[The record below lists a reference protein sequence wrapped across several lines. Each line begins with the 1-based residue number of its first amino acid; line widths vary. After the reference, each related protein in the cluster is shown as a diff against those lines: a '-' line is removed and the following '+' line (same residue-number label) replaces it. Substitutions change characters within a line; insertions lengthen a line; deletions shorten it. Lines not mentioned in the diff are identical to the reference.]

1 MPRSD
6 ISSRRPPLPDRVAS
20 GRKPLI
26 ETGYRPASA
35 RSRRPNKGGVARNLS
50 FDLRDFDETQTE
62 RDHALLAGA
71 IAAGAVESQPG

>member
-1 MPRSD
+1 
-6 ISSRRPPLPDRVAS
+6 
-20 GRKPLI
+20 
-26 ETGYRPASA
+26 
-35 RSRRPNKGGVARNLS
+35 VARNLS